1 MSTAEHWGTRG
12 TTGVSFAAT
21 LQFDAVDVRL
31 GGRVVLDQFS
41 LTLRPGEIVCLLGE
55 SGSGKSTA
63 LRVAAGIQ
71 PVHGGAVRIN
81 GDTVSTPTAT
91 VPPDRR
97 GIGLMFQD
105 FALFPHLTV
114 LQNVLFGLK
123 KLGRAAALGQAEA
136 ALRRVGLSERGGDYP
151 HMLSGGQQQ
160 RLA

>member
-1 MSTAEHWGTRG
+1 MSQDASAWGTRG

-21 LQFDAVDVRL
+21 LAFDAVDVML
-31 GGRVVLDQFS
+31 GGRVVLEQFS

-71 PVHGGAVRIN
+71 PVSAGTVSIN
-81 GDTVSTPTAT
+81 GEIVSARGRT

-105 FALFPHLTV
+105 FALIDVDPPPEQS
-114 LQNVLFGLK
+114 LQL
-123 KLGRAAALGQAEA
+123 AARVEKRHRPLIHVESA
-136 ALRRVGLSERGGDYP
+136 AVEL
-151 HMLSGGQQQ
+151 Q
-160 RLA
+160 LAINK